1 MQRRN
6 VGAEVT
12 GLNFVGDLTVD
23 IGLAQAATATI
34 DAMRAADIPVAYQEL
49 PLQFD
54 RRSALPKRYKALPHG
69 TPYHTNLLY
78 YNADSMSRISHE
90 ELERQLGG
98 KYTAAEWFWELS
110 RMPARFTHELERVDE
125 MWVASNFVRESILT
139 ATQMPVQVIPI
150 PIEFAEP
157 AQVDLRAFGIP
168 DDRYVFLFSF
178 AATSHGERKNPFGLI
193 DAFERA
199 FGHPGDKG
207 PLLVIKAHHADYFP
221 EFRSELV
228 QAIERVGGILI
239 EDRLTREQMVALLAC
254 ADAYVSLH
262 RSEGFGLGMAES
274 MYLGKPVIGTAYRAT
289 STS

>member
-1 MQRRN
+1 MRCAQLTFLWHIRSCPFN
-6 VGAEVT
+6 LIV
-12 GLNFVGDLTVD
+12 DLLSPSV
-23 IGLAQAATATI
+23 I
-34 DAMRAADIPVAYQEL
+34 
-49 PLQFD
+49 
-54 RRSALPKRYKALPHG
+54 KRYRMALLSH
-69 TPYHTNLLY
+69 NLLY
-78 YNADSMSRISHE
+78 YNADSMSRISDE

-207 PLLVIKAHHADYFP
+207 PLLVIKAHHADDFLN
-221 EFRSELV
+221 SV
-228 QAIERVGGILI
+228 
-239 EDRLTREQMVALLAC
+239 
-254 ADAYVSLH
+254 VS
-262 RSEGFGLGMAES
+262 
-274 MYLGKPVIGTAYRAT
+274 
-289 STS
+289 